1 MIEKNVDYLLGII
14 NQLLDFQKLES
25 SALQLNLRKCNV
37 NALVSDIFNQFSGSA
52 ELRGLTLHLCLPR
65 EEINTM
71 IDSEKIS
78 KILVN
83 LMGNAMKYA
92 KSRIELKVLSVDDE
106 VRIAV
111 TDDGPGIP
119 EDQHDK
125 IFQAFYQLPDDPVAS
140 LRVPELVWHLQ
151 DPWQK
156 PIMGICFW
164 KIIPRRGLH
173 LCYLYHW
180 EL

>member
-1 MIEKNVDYLLGII
+1 M
-14 NQLLDFQKLES
+14 
-25 SALQLNLRKCNV
+25 
-37 NALVSDIFNQFSGSA
+37 
-52 ELRGLTLHLCLPR
+52 TLHLCLPR

-106 VRIAV
+106 VRIVV

-140 LRVPELVWHLQ
+140 SKGNRNWF
-151 DPWQK
+151 
-156 PIMGICFW
+156 GIC
-164 KIIPRRGLH
+164 KILGRSPS
-173 LCYLYHW
+173 W
-180 EL
+180 EFVSGR

>member
-1 MIEKNVDYLLGII
+1 M
-14 NQLLDFQKLES
+14 
-25 SALQLNLRKCNV
+25 
-37 NALVSDIFNQFSGSA
+37 
-52 ELRGLTLHLCLPR
+52 
-65 EEINTM
+65 
-71 IDSEKIS
+71 S

-83 LMGNAMKYA
+83 LIGNAMKYA

-106 VRIAV
+106 VRIEV

-119 EDQHDK
+119 EDQRDK

-140 LRVPELVWHLQ
+140 SKGTGLVWHLQ
-151 DPWQK
+151 DPWQE

-164 KIIPRRGLH
+164 KIVPRAVLH
-173 LCYLYHW
+173 LYYLYHW

>member
-1 MIEKNVDYLLGII
+1 
-14 NQLLDFQKLES
+14 
-25 SALQLNLRKCNV
+25 
-37 NALVSDIFNQFSGSA
+37 
-52 ELRGLTLHLCLPR
+52 
-65 EEINTM
+65 M

-106 VRIAV
+106 VRIVV

-125 IFQAFYQLPDDPVAS
+125 TISSFLSIA
-140 LRVPELVWHLQ
+140 
-151 DPWQK
+151 
-156 PIMGICFW
+156 
-164 KIIPRRGLH
+164 
-173 LCYLYHW
+173 
-180 EL
+180 